1 MWGGRHYRQ
10 LSQLVAERG
19 AIGANSSRHCS
30 TFPMGN
36 TLCLQPLLVSA
47 SAGHHAASTTACLPL
62 PPACTVGQTAARP
75 RDCTGSGG
83 AKRAHACTAGRSHAA
98 ACHEGPISK
107 KEERCM
113 HRPPT
118 TARPA
123 RAAPRPARAGRPG
136 LAVRTVAR
144 ESAAT
149 SPRGLHTATH
159 RTTANE

>member
-107 KEERCM
+107 KEERFM

-118 TARPA
+118 TARPG
-123 RAAPRPARAGRPG
+123 RAAPRPARARGSSRAGR
-136 LAVRTVAR
+136 AHCCAR
-144 ESAAT
+144 VGGDQSA
-149 SPRGLHTATH
+149 RATH
-159 RTTANE
+159 RYTPDYSE